1 MVSNYKTSAERLR
14 KDKMTFRSKKNQ
26 KSFVH
31 YFYKIPNTQNGKY
44 FITLLRQFLN
54 KDRYKIRV
62 KGRGTRKYH
71 GNGQNLPLKYAEH
84 FAVYIDTK
92 TFDQNNPAYYYQKDY
107 QVRCKLRELRDEINR
122 LLK

>member
-1 MVSNYKTSAERLR
+1 MIKCSLYKSHLILTPSHE
-14 KDKMTFRSKKNQ
+14 
-26 KSFVH
+26 
-31 YFYKIPNTQNGKY
+31 NTL
-44 FITLLRQFLN
+44 TFLN

>member
-31 YFYKIPNTQNGKY
+31 YFYKIPNTQNGRY
-44 FITLLRQFLN
+44 FILLLRQFLN

-71 GNGQNLPLKYAEH
+71 GNGQNLPLKHAEH

-92 TFDQNNPAYYYQKDY
+92 ILDQNNPAYYYQKEY
-107 QVRCKLRELRDEINR
+107 QVRGKLRLIKDEIEK